1 MSNDDLK
8 SIKARLFDLNSKVLE
23 LVREGK
29 RDPRWVADIFQGIV
43 NDDLRILRQ
52 RAELKIVAFP
62 SLTVS
67 WWVSTTGWMV
77 ISRKSIFP

>member
-43 NDDLRILRQ
+43 NDDLRI
-52 RAELKIVAFP
+52 
-62 SLTVS
+62 
-67 WWVSTTGWMV
+67 
-77 ISRKSIFP
+77 